1 MGLIINQG
9 KQDTSKDNQFEV
21 ILSKNELAQIVKIEI
36 DEEWDNTLKV
46 TLKVIGEDS
55 KYKNRLLW
63 DRVSFSGEFAW
74 KYRSLRKAAGV
85 PYSENESTNVD
96 IEALLLNKAVN
107 VELTA
112 RKGNDGNDY
121 QSIKYKTTAAKPVT
135 PTVAQAAAPQV
146 APVQTTTTMETA
158 QAEVVIDPS
167 EYPFDSAPN
176 TDSDVEW

>member
-21 ILSKNELAQIVKIEI
+21 ILSKDELAQIVKLEM
-36 DEEWDNTLKV
+36 DADWENTLKV
-46 TLKVIGEDS
+46 TLKIIGEDS

-63 DRVSFSGEFAW
+63 DRVSFAGEFAW

-85 PYSENESTNVD
+85 PYVESESPNVD
-96 IEALLLNKAVN
+96 IEALLLNKAVS

-121 QSIKYKTTAAKPVT
+121 QSIKYKNAK
-135 PTVAQAAAPQV
+135 A
-146 APVQTTTTMETA
+146 TTTTVAKPAVEAPSAVEETVLDD
-158 QAEVVIDPS
+158 EN
-167 EYPFDSAPN
+167 PFDSAPN
-176 TDSDVEW
+176 TDSNVEW

>member
-21 ILSKNELAQIVKIEI
+21 ILSKDELAQIVKLEM
-36 DEEWDNTLKV
+36 DADWDNTLKV
-46 TLKVIGEDS
+46 TLKIIGENS

-63 DRVSFSGEFAW
+63 DRVSFAGEFAW

-85 PYSENESTNVD
+85 PYVESESTNVD
-96 IEALLLNKAVN
+96 IEALLLNKAVS

-121 QSIKYKTTAAKPVT
+121 QSIKYKNAKATANTVAKPAVEA
-135 PTVAQAAAPQV
+135 PSAVEETVLDD
-146 APVQTTTTMETA
+146 EN
-158 QAEVVIDPS
+158 
-167 EYPFDSAPN
+167 PFDSAPN
-176 TDSDVEW
+176 TDSNVEW

>member
-21 ILSKNELAQIVKIEI
+21 IISKDELVQIVKLEM
-36 DEEWDNTLKV
+36 DADWENTLKV
-46 TLKVIGEDS
+46 TLKIIGENS
-55 KYKNRLLW
+55 KYKNRLVW

-85 PYSENESTNVD
+85 PYVESESPNVD

-121 QSIKYKTTAAKPVT
+121 QSIKYKAIAAKPAAT
-135 PTVAQAAAPQV
+135 KVAS
-146 APVQTTTTMETA
+146 APVVEATVE
-158 QAEVVIDPS
+158 EDVIVD
-167 EYPFDSAPN
+167 ENPFDSAPN

>member
-21 ILSKNELAQIVKIEI
+21 ILSNNELVQIVKLEM
-36 DEEWDNTLKV
+36 DADWENTLKV
-46 TLKVIGEDS
+46 TLKVIGES

-85 PYSENESTNVD
+85 PYVESESPNVD

-121 QSIKYKTTAAKPVT
+121 QSIKYKATAAKPVAT
-135 PTVAQAAAPQV
+135 KAAS
-146 APVQTTTTMETA
+146 APVVEATVE
-158 QAEVVIDPS
+158 EDVIVD
-167 EYPFDSAPN
+167 ENPFDSAPN